1 MYLVRNASSRSFL
14 KSKFWNSSFFSH
26 FTKFSSLSY
35 WFLAWSVTS
44 HEILFSKKK
53 IVSLRFETDAA
64 LFRLSDHVYSNQPQ
78 SVSDKTKFFLS
89 EIREPDPTPHAYTDP
104 WTTFFFHQR
113 SVLFLKDLWWLP
125 QRPLTHP
132 LNGVLF

>member
-1 MYLVRNASSRSFL
+1 MYLVRIASSRSFL

-78 SVSDKTKFFLS
+78 SVSDKTKIWRWFSLKFENQIQHHMLTQTLELPFS
-89 EIREPDPTPHAYTDP
+89 FIRDLC
-104 WTTFFFHQR
+104 
-113 SVLFLKDLWWLP
+113 SFLK
-125 QRPLTHP
+125 TFGGCH
-132 LNGVLF
+132 NVH